1 METARNSLIRRPLS
15 LDIYRF
21 VAGGAVVAADV
32 VPQQDRVVLVGRR
45 ESSPPLGSGFAA
57 LRRPAD
63 APETPVA
70 AWLFAAQ

>member
-1 METARNSLIRRPLS
+1 MS

-21 VAGGAVVAADV
+21 VAGGAVVAANV
-32 VPQQDRVVLVGRR
+32 VPQQDRVVVVVGRR
-45 ESSPPLGSGFAA
+45 ESTPPLGSGFAA
-57 LRRPAD
+57 LRGPAD

>member
-1 METARNSLIRRPLS
+1 MS

-32 VPQQDRVVLVGRR
+32 VPQQDRVVVGRR
-45 ESSPPLGSGFAA
+45 ESNPPLGSGFAA
-57 LRRPAD
+57 LRGPAD